1 MLTLKKDII
10 NSKPKAIEKILL
22 RLYYL
27 LVKHERNGY
36 VSKMNKSTKLID
48 GNASRLQE
56 EIESVD
62 KEIKEMNERKELLE
76 NELKQVEDE
85 KVYFREKSKN

>member
-1 MLTLKKDII
+1 M
-10 NSKPKAIEKILL
+10 
-22 RLYYL
+22 YYL

-62 KEIKEMNERKELLE
+62 KEKEMNERKELLE

-85 KVYFREKSKN
+85 NSILQRKVEELIARFEYNQANANNIN

>member
-1 MLTLKKDII
+1 M
-10 NSKPKAIEKILL
+10 
-22 RLYYL
+22 YYL

-36 VSKMNKSTKLID
+36 VSKMNESTKLID

-62 KEIKEMNERKELLE
+62 KEKEMNERKELLE

-85 KVYFREKSKN
+85 NSILQRKVEELIARFEYNQANANNIN